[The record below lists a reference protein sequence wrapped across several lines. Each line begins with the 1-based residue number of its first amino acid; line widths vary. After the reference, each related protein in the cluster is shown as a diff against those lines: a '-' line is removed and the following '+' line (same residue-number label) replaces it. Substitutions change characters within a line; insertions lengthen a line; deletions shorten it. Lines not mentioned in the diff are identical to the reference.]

1 MDWSEEATEFL
12 KSRREKLPG
21 EAAEI
26 ELAIERIRKDAEKAA
41 EQAGAGTVEKEHVRL
56 AITGLPKIEVVTE
69 ATEGSFAFVRVLLIL
84 GAAFLVMGLITE
96 LWWQNLAKYG
106 EEPQE
111 GGEIY
116 YLRYGLWLGVIMVA
130 AGGVLFWHGRRSKG
144 EEWEEEGPEEEG
156 LEEEPAEDETGEE
169 EEAEEAS
176 DEEEG
181 ESQ

>member
-1 MDWSEEATEFL
+1 MEWSEEATEFL

-41 EQAGAGTVEKEHVRL
+41 EQAGAATVEKEHVRL
-56 AITGLPKIEVVTE
+56 AITGLPKIEVITE

-116 YLRYGLWLGVIMVA
+116 YLRYGLWLGVVMLA
-130 AGGVLFWHGRRSKG
+130 AGGVLFWHGRRSTG
-144 EEWEEEGPEEEG
+144 EEWEEEG
-156 LEEEPAEDETGEE
+156 LEEEPGEDETGEE
-169 EEAEEAS
+169 EVPEEDS
-176 DEEEG
+176 DEEEE
-181 ESQ
+181 ESV